1 MALGVLFE
9 MHHQAVFRTAYGVTR
24 RHDEADDITQDVF
37 IELSSA
43 IKRFDLKR
51 PFFPWLHR
59 IAVRR
64 SLDRIRRRK
73 HRDVPIE
80 EMFDL
85 PSETPGP
92 DLEAERSL
100 LEAAVWNALAALDA
114 KHRAA
119 VVLRY
124 YHGLSEAEMAVSLN
138 CRRGVVKSR
147 LHYARRRLGD
157 LLPSTDRGLAD
168 LDPSLAAN
176 DQVPPNPK
184 DSRIRNEK
192 FTEPVENAPWPAYC

>member
-73 HRDVPIE
+73 DRDVPIE
-80 EMFDL
+80 EIFDL

-147 LHYARRRLGD
+147 LYYARRRLGD
-157 LLPSTDRGLAD
+157 LLPSTDRWLAD
-168 LDPSLAAN
+168 PDPSLAAN
-176 DQVPPNPK
+176 DQVRSNPK
-184 DSRIRNEK
+184 VSRNQNEK
-192 FTEPVENAPWPAYC
+192 ITESVENAPSPAYC